1 MTDTPTFRVID
12 SNAPRMLFNSPRSLV
27 FRGASGWPL
36 GYVMVP
42 PGHPWCKVPPHTLG
56 SREVTYHGP
65 VAVLGH
71 DAPAGW
77 YAIGID
83 GAGASD
89 YHSPELLREIALAV
103 ADGITDADM
112 DSYDA

>member
-42 PGHPWCKVPPHTLG
+42 PWHPWCKEAPDTLG
-56 SREVTYHGP
+56 SREVTYHGL
-65 VAVLGH
+65 AADLGH
-71 DAPAGW
+71 DAPDGW

-83 GAGASD
+83 GANDPVWWTAKA
-89 YHSPELLREIALAV
+89 LRTIATAAAAGLIEADEAV
-103 ADGITDADM
+103 AHA
-112 DSYDA
+112 